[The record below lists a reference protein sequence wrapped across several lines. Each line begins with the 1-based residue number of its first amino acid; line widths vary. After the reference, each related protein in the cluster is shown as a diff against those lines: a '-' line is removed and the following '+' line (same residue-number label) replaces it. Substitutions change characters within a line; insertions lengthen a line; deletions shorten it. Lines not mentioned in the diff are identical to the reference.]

1 MMMATTTSCFTL
13 SLSSLPSYRTP
24 LLHPPPRFPVPSHS
38 KKGVWGRGLV
48 VLKVNCVSERSKGS
62 AQSESETTSLS
73 PSCLESSSSSTFI
86 EEDERSISAYKW
98 CAALGGIGF
107 AETGY
112 LTYLKLTD
120 TDAFC
125 PMGGGSCTTILN
137 SDYSSILGAPLPLF
151 GMLAYGLVAILG
163 LKLQLS
169 RRKMAFD
176 SEKTDGEMILT
187 GITTSMAVASAYFLY
202 ILSTEFVGESCFY
215 CLASAALSFS
225 LFFITLKNFGLEKIK
240 KMLGPHICIASLVV
254 IALSSSYNAFPP
266 VSPSLAVTEIPYVET
281 EITKESSPLAL
292 SLAKHLRSIGAKL
305 YGAFWCSHCVD
316 QKQMFGREAAKLLDY
331 VECYPDGVRE
341 WTQMAKACYDIE
353 LKGFPT
359 WEINGQAKITPITGC
374 ERREALPGAC

>member
-137 SDYSSILGAPLPLF
+137 SDYSSILG
-151 GMLAYGLVAILG
+151 VNCN
-163 LKLQLS
+163 
-169 RRKMAFD
+169 
-176 SEKTDGEMILT
+176 
-187 GITTSMAVASAYFLY
+187 
-202 ILSTEFVGESCFY
+202 VG
-215 CLASAALSFS
+215 
-225 LFFITLKNFGLEKIK
+225 
-240 KMLGPHICIASLVV
+240 
-254 IALSSSYNAFPP
+254 LSS
-266 VSPSLAVTEIPYVET
+266 
-281 EITKESSPLAL
+281 
-292 SLAKHLRSIGAKL
+292 
-305 YGAFWCSHCVD
+305 
-316 QKQMFGREAAKLLDY
+316 QKD
-331 VECYPDGVRE
+331 
-341 WTQMAKACYDIE
+341 W
-353 LKGFPT
+353 
-359 WEINGQAKITPITGC
+359 INS
-374 ERREALPGAC
+374 